1 MSSIL
6 RQASRAVC
14 SYGIALLRFL
24 HIISGSQ
31 GYARRLKPNTLSDA
45 FRLDTLDLV
54 QDLYIKELKAYKPTP
69 VAKDAHV
76 GAVKAYALPPKP
88 QVPSL
93 PADLASEL
101 AAYDAS
107 EPSKAES
114 KAPAVAAATEHV
126 GTGAEGFLEVL
137 EADLPKAEGHH

>member
-6 RQASRAVC
+6 RQASRA
-14 SYGIALLRFL
+14 
-24 HIISGSQ
+24 
-31 GYARRLKPNTLSDA
+31 ARTASRSCA
-45 FRLDTLDLV
+45 FSTSSVARKDLV